1 MRKCECHVLSVS
13 GRFRKLERLFRLVAL
28 ALLLG
33 SPPAFAG
40 SGEELHV
47 RLIRH
52 YVETRIRP
60 WLSDPLLVNAIREQN
75 KKTAEYTSFDFVEF
89 DKTWQ
94 LELESD
100 THPLIDSVLRNK
112 LADFLREKQEEAGGA
127 ITEIIVM
134 DGRGLNVA
142 ISDVTSDYWQ
152 GDEPKFRKT
161 VGEGSEGFV
170 IEEPTQDQSSQML
183 QSQASIT
190 ITNEKGI
197 PIGAVSFGINL
208 DQL

>member
-1 MRKCECHVLSVS
+1 MRKREYHALNVS
-13 GRFRKLERLFRLVAL
+13 GRFRKFERLFRLAVL
-28 ALLLG
+28 ALIVG
-33 SPPAFAG
+33 ASPVVAG

-47 RLIRH
+47 RLIRN
-52 YVETRIRP
+52 YVETHIRP
-60 WLSDPLLVNAIREQN
+60 WLSDPRLVNAIREQN
-75 KKTAEYTSFDFVEF
+75 KKTAEYTSFDFVEL

-94 LELESD
+94 FELESD
-100 THPLIDSVLRNK
+100 THPLIDSVLKNP
-112 LADFLREKQEEAGGA
+112 LAEFLREKQDEAGGA

-142 ISDVTSDYWQ
+142 VSDVTSDYWQ

-170 IEEPTQDQSSQML
+170 IEEPTQDDSSQML